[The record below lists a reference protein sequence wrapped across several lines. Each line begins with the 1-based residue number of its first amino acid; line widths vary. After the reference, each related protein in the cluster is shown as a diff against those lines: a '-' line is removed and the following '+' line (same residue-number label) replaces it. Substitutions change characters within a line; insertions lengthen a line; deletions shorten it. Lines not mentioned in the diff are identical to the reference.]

1 MEQAQQLQQ
10 LQNELTVRKSQLF
23 DLQEQMAAMK
33 QTADSYAKTLQEIV
47 AIVGIDT
54 SQESVQLADIVAAV
68 RSAVDH
74 EDEPSAE

>member
-47 AIVGIDT
+47 GIVGMDA

-68 RSAVDH
+68 RAAVQPEAS
-74 EDEPSAE
+74 EDAE